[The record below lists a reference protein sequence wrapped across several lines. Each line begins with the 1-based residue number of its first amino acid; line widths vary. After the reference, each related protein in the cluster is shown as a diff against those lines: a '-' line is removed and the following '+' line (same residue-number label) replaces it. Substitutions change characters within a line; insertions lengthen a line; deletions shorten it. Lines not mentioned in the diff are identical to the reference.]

1 MERDRKA
8 QSPLT
13 RESRRPFSTSN
24 PADRVFFS
32 RAQRSSLVR
41 RALGQFP
48 GLKPRAES
56 CSPCGA
62 KTRSIISIA
71 ISPLRSA
78 SNFVTPSLRA
88 KTKPSTGA
96 SFVALFLAAM
106 LQWAA
111 LLAVCPTLHE
121 LIHHDADD
129 EHHDCAVTLFLAGQ
143 IEQAFIEPIAFG
155 QSAPVEL
162 LLDRTYGTVVYGSFF
177 LSRCILEHAP
187 PLVR

>member
-1 MERDRKA
+1 M
-8 QSPLT
+8 
-13 RESRRPFSTSN
+13 
-24 PADRVFFS
+24 
-32 RAQRSSLVR
+32 
-41 RALGQFP
+41 
-48 GLKPRAES
+48 
-56 CSPCGA
+56 
-62 KTRSIISIA
+62 
-71 ISPLRSA
+71 
-78 SNFVTPSLRA
+78 
-88 KTKPSTGA
+88 
-96 SFVALFLAAM
+96 VALFLAAM

-143 IEQAFIEPIAFG
+143 VEQAFSEPFVLG

-187 PLVR
+187 PSVR

>member
-8 QSPLT
+8 QSPIA
-13 RESRRPFSTSN
+13 RESRRPFI
-24 PADRVFFS
+24 
-32 RAQRSSLVR
+32 RAHRGEVR
-41 RALGQFP
+41 FP
-48 GLKPRAES
+48 ELKPRAES
-56 CSPCGA
+56 YSPFGA
-62 KTRSIISIA
+62 T
-71 ISPLRSA
+71 
-78 SNFVTPSLRA
+78 N
-88 KTKPSTGA
+88 KPFTGGA
-96 SFVALFLAAM
+96 SIVALFLAAM

-143 IEQAFIEPIAFG
+143 VEQAFNEPLALG

-162 LLDRTYGTVVYGSFF
+162 LLDRTYGTVVDGSFF

-187 PLVR
+187 PLER

>member
-8 QSPLT
+8 QRPIVY
-13 RESRRPFSTSN
+13 RESRCPPGMSKRQHVECF
-24 PADRVFFS
+24 
-32 RAQRSSLVR
+32 RAHRGGVRS
-41 RALGQFP
+41 P
-48 GLKPRAES
+48 GLKPY
-56 CSPCGA
+56 
-62 KTRSIISIA
+62 
-71 ISPLRSA
+71 SA
-78 SNFVTPSLRA
+78 VGEKNQASM
-88 KTKPSTGA
+88 GA
-96 SFVALFLAAM
+96 SMVALFLAAM

-143 IEQAFIEPIAFG
+143 IEQAFNEPIAIG
-155 QSAPVEL
+155 QSTPVGL
-162 LLDRTYGTVVYGSFF
+162 LLDRTYSRVVYGSFF

>member
-8 QSPLT
+8 QKPIA
-13 RESRRPFSTSN
+13 REGRRPF
-24 PADRVFFS
+24 RVH
-32 RAQRSSLVR
+32 RGGGR
-41 RALGQFP
+41 FP

-56 CSPCGA
+56 CSPFGA

-71 ISPLRSA
+71 SSFLGSA
-78 SNFVTPSLRA
+78 SNLVTPSEGA
-88 KTKPSTGA
+88 KSKASVGA
-96 SFVALFLAAM
+96 SMVALFLAAM

-143 IEQAFIEPIAFG
+143 IEQAFNEPIALG
-155 QSAPVEL
+155 QSAPMEL
-162 LLDRTYGTVVYGSFF
+162 LLDRACGTVVYGSFF
-177 LSRCILEHAP
+177 LGRCILEHAP